1 MTGSNLQVL
10 EYSWARKG
18 MQSQLGEAS
27 IEIVRKVLIDD
38 NKDKLP

>member
-1 MTGSNLQVL
+1 ML

-27 IEIVRKVLIDD
+27 IGIVRKVPPGG
-38 NKDKLP
+38 NKDKLR